1 MPLISTSSHAGKSG
15 LGEQNRL
22 LIPIIP
28 LGMSLGL
35 FLVIAYIACIV
46 FYFLFPDLFLNHVML
61 KLLVPGFKLLDW
73 PSFLLGLI
81 VSFGYGWVVAL
92 VFVPLFNFFSARLG

>member
-1 MPLISTSSHAGKSG
+1 MPLISTSGGAGKSG
-15 LGEQNRL
+15 LGERNQL

-35 FLVIAYIACIV
+35 FLVIAYVACVIL
-46 FYFLFPDLFLNHVML
+46 YLLFPDLFLNHVVL
-61 KLLVPGFKLLDW
+61 TLFLPGFKLLDW

-81 VSFGYGWVVAL
+81 ESFGYGWAVAL
-92 VFVPLFNFFSARLG
+92 VLGPLFNFFSARQN